1 MIYEWRVYTCRPGT
15 AGEVLRLWEER
26 GRAMLEPYFEMAGQW
41 TGESGVG
48 NRIYTLWVFR
58 DLNHRQEA
66 RRALLKH
73 PGFAEYLAECR
84 AYYVEQEAVFL
95 SPTPLSPL
103 Q

>member
-1 MIYEWRVYTCRPGT
+1 MIYEWRIYTCKPGT
-15 AGEVLRLWEER
+15 ASVVLDMWEKR
-26 GRAMLEPYFEMAGQW
+26 GRALLEPYFEMVGQW
-41 TGESGVG
+41 TGDSGIA

-66 RRALLKH
+66 RAALLRD
-73 PGFAEYLAECR
+73 PAFVAYVAECR
-84 AYYVEQEAVFL
+84 QYYVEQEATFL

>member
-1 MIYEWRVYTCRPGT
+1 MIYEWRIYTCKPGSVNK
-15 AGEVLRLWEER
+15 VLEMWQER
-26 GRAMLEPYFEMAGQW
+26 GKAMLEPYFEMVGQW
-41 TGESGVG
+41 VPESGTA

-66 RRALLKH
+66 RAALLKH

-84 AYYVEQEAVFL
+84 EYYVEQEAVFL
-95 SPTPLSPL
+95 SPTPLSPI